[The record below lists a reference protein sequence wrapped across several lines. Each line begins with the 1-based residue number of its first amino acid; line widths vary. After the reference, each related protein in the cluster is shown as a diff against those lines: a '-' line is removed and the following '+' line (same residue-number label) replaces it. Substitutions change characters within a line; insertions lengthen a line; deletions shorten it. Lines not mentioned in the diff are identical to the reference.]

1 MKGLII
7 LLNDYGDIL
16 NIEDLCEVL
25 LIGKNAAYKLLES
38 GEIKGFRFG
47 RKWKISKE
55 ALEDYIL
62 KRSGFTGRL

>member
-1 MKGLII
+1 

-25 LIGKNAAYKLLES
+25 LIGKNAAYKLLEE

-47 RKWKISKE
+47 RKWKISKA

-62 KRSGFTGRL
+62 KRSGYRGRLS

>member
-1 MKGLII
+1 
-7 LLNDYGDIL
+7 LLSNYGDIL
-16 NIEDLCEVL
+16 NIDELCEVL

-47 RKWKISKE
+47 RKWKISKA

-62 KRSGFTGRL
+62 KKSGLRGRLS